1 MPSSDVMTAG
11 QFGSL
16 RQRLSRLILRLLGW
30 TCLDLPRRPERAVL
44 VVYPHTS
51 NWDFPLGVLF
61 KAAVGLNVRW
71 AGKDGLFRGPM
82 GPFMRWLGGIAINR
96 RQPAGIVD
104 RLAAEIEREPFLL
117 AITPEGTRSL
127 RPGWKSGFYRIARK
141 AATPVVLATI
151 DYGRRRIGLMDSF
164 ELSGDE
170 AADMARIAECF
181 RDCRGKRPQLASP
194 IRLL

>member
-1 MPSSDVMTAG
+1 M
-11 QFGSL
+11 
-16 RQRLSRLILRLLGW
+16 RQWISRFILRLLGW
-30 TCLDLPRRPERAVL
+30 TPVDLPQRPERAVL

-71 AGKDGLFRGPM
+71 AGKDTLFRGPM

-96 RQPAGIVD
+96 REPAGIVE
-104 RLAAEIEREPFLL
+104 RLAAALEREPFLL

-127 RPGWKSGFYRIARK
+127 RPGWKSGFYRIARR
-141 AATPVVLATI
+141 TGLPVVLGTI
-151 DYGRRRIGLMDSF
+151 DYGGRRVGLIDCF
-164 ELSGDE
+164 QLSGDE
-170 AADMARIAECF
+170 DADMARIAACF
-181 RDCRGKRPQLASP
+181 RDCRGRRPALASP